1 MSVMPKRDPLW
12 TGADIVAACGGQASG
27 GTAWS
32 AGGFSIDTRT
42 LRPGDLFVALKGEA
56 ADGNAFVDAAFAKGA
71 VAALVSDPGPA
82 PGAGPLVRVA
92 DTLRG
97 LEAIG
102 RAARARSQ
110 ARIAAVTGSLGKT
123 STKEALRV
131 VLGTQGKT
139 HAAEASYN
147 NHIGVPLT
155 LARLP
160 ADARYAVCEIGTNHP
175 GEIEPLARMA
185 QAHVGVITN
194 VEAVHIGHFGSI
206 DAIAEEKAKLFVG
219 MDPATPGGPTAVLP
233 RDSAHFFR
241 LAQWA
246 DAAGV
251 SRHITFGQHEESA
264 YRLLGCDL
272 EDTGSTVTMLAQGRE
287 LRYRLGA
294 PGRHWVLNSLAV
306 LAATSALGVDVDVA
320 AAALAG
326 VSAPAGRGARRRVS
340 LADGTVE
347 LIDESYNASPP
358 SVRATLA
365 LLTAARPGPGGRRVL
380 VLGDML
386 ELGADSE
393 AVHVALAP
401 DVEASGV
408 DLVFTA
414 GVGMG
419 ALHRALPSR
428 LRAAHAPDSSRL
440 AQRVVE
446 ALQAGDVVAVKGSL
460 GSKMKVIVEA
470 ILALGEARSN
480 RGTGGR

>member
-1 MSVMPKRDPLW
+1 MSVMPHRTVLW
-12 TGADIVAACGGQASG
+12 RGADVTAASGGQALG
-27 GTAWS
+27 GTTWN
-32 AGGFSIDTRT
+32 AGGISIDTRT
-42 LRPGDLFVALKGEA
+42 LRAGDLFVALKGEA
-56 ADGNAFVDAAFAKGA
+56 ADGHAFVEAAFAKGA
-71 VAALVSDPGPA
+71 AAALVSDPGV
-82 PGAGPLVRVA
+82 GVGVGPLVCVP
-92 DTLRG
+92 DTLG
-97 LEAIG
+97 ALEALG
-102 RAARARSQ
+102 RAARARSRAQ
-110 ARIAAVTGSLGKT
+110 FVAVTGSLGKT

-131 VLGTQGKT
+131 VLGSQDKT

-160 ADARYAVCEIGTNHP
+160 ADARYAVCEVGTNHP
-175 GEIEPLARMA
+175 GEIEPLARMV
-185 QAHVGVITN
+185 QAHVGIITN
-194 VEAVHIGHFGSI
+194 VEAVHIGNFGSV

-219 MDPATPGGPTAVLP
+219 MDPSLAGGPVAVLP

-246 DAAGV
+246 DAAGA
-251 SRHITFGQHEESA
+251 SRQLTFGEHEAAE

-272 EDTGSTVTMLAQGRE
+272 EDTGSAVTALAQGRE

-306 LAATSALGVDVDVA
+306 LAASAALGVDVDAA

-326 VSAPAGRGARRRVS
+326 VAAPVGRGARRRVS
-340 LADGTVE
+340 LADGSVE

-358 SVRATLA
+358 SVRAMLA
-365 LLTAARPGPGGRRVL
+365 LLAAARPGPGGRRLL

-393 AVHVALAP
+393 AMHVALAP
-401 DVEASGV
+401 AVEASGA

-419 ALHRALPSR
+419 ALHRALPPR

-480 RGTGGR
+480 RTGGR